1 MWVHKAP
8 FRIELIIKDRP
19 IYRFTDI
26 FPEFLLIFLLV
37 TYIIIHSA
45 VDAQEMLQH
54 GHRM

>member
-8 FRIELIIKDRP
+8 FRIELIIRDRP